1 VDGPRTRKGLGGARR
16 GADDPRAAALRAAGD
31 PAAARAL
38 LADHLLRPDAG
49 GWRVEDAAVADS
61 GHRTASRAVFRYAV
75 RLRHEATGATQARTV
90 TAVAYG
96 GGRTARAWRRLL
108 RPGGLPD
115 PAAFGPPL
123 LAAALVPELD
133 LLLQTFPFDHRLP
146 GLWALAGAPPA
157 EVVAPLLE
165 RFGPGRWERTS
176 WAAEVVRYHPDV
188 RAAVALDVA
197 ARPAGGGGEARRSFF
212 AKAFRDE
219 AKGEGFSEIHG
230 AVWEQTRRGGAPF
243 GVPEPVAWLPALRV
257 QLLGRAPGV
266 PLEAAVADEQAA
278 RLAARAVAGLHRLPV
293 APRWAR
299 PAAGEVARVERLAEG
314 IAAAHPKAAARAE
327 RLATAVAGALA
338 AGPEAVAHGDL
349 KPAHVLLDGDRVT
362 LIDLDRLSVA
372 DPLADV
378 ANLAYLLARRLGHR
392 PGAGRPL
399 PGPARALVAAYQA
412 ETPPDWAPLLPS
424 RYARVALARAA
435 AGSRG
440 GAAKSPRQAEAAL
453 REAEDALAGR
463 LW

>member
-1 VDGPRTRKGLGGARR
+1 
-16 GADDPRAAALRAAGD
+16 
-31 PAAARAL
+31 
-38 LADHLLRPDAG
+38 
-49 GWRVEDAAVADS
+49 
-61 GHRTASRAVFRYAV
+61 VFRYAV

-219 AKGEGFSEIHG
+219 AKGEGFSEVHG

-266 PLEAAVADEQAA
+266 PLEAAVADRAGGAGWRRA
-278 RLAARAVAGLHRLPV
+278 RWPASTGCRWRRAGP
-293 APRWAR
+293 AR
-299 PAAGEVARVERLAEG
+299 PPARSPASSAWPRSSPRPTPG
-314 IAAAHPKAAARAE
+314 AAARAE
-327 RLATAVAGALA
+327 RLAAAVAGALA

-378 ANLAYLLARRLGHR
+378 ANLAYLLARQLGHR

-424 RYARVALARAA
+424 RYARVALARPRPGPGAA
-435 AGSRG
+435 PPRARGSRG
-440 GAAKSPRQAEAAL
+440 RAAGGRGRPRRPPLVTAGRRHPLGSVPPGGETPGCRPPVASAIDPTRCLNNGRYRTCTDRRQAGVTPARLGRRPAP
-453 REAEDALAGR
+453 RAG
-463 LW
+463 